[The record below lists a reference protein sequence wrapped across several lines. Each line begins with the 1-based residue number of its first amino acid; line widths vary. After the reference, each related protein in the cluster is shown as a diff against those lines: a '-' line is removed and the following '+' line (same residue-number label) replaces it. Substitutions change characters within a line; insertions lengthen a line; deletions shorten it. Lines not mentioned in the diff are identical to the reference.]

1 MANSLVKPEKLHFI
15 TSSGI
20 KNIVGKDLITDRFV
34 AIFELVKN
42 AYDARAK
49 KVVVSFDKKNN
60 ESSITIRDNGIGM
73 NKEDLK
79 NKWLHLAYSDKK
91 EGLANDDRAF
101 VGSKGIGRFSC
112 DSLGSTLTI
121 RTKKAND
128 LIEHSLT
135 VNWQDFDESLEKR
148 FESIDVEYSSK
159 AISADRRTKS
169 YTVLLIRNLHHEW
182 DSGAIKRVSESL
194 RRLKNPFSEVDGF
207 DIYCGANI
215 ATDYNNYS
223 EIPDEFLI
231 KSNLAEVL
239 KNKSITIEVRLSD
252 QIKVEL
258 FDRGKHIY
266 TTRKK
271 NDTILKAVEVFIA
284 INYLTISAKS
294 TFTRRMGIEPVNYG
308 NVFVYRND
316 FRVSPYGDTDFDLF
330 GLNMRKGQ
338 GYARNIGTREI
349 IGHIDI
355 KDTQGVFRETSSRNN
370 GFIENIYFD
379 ALQDL
384 YMEYAHKPLE
394 RYVHLIKWGEDKKRN
409 EEVFIDSVDADET
422 ERFKKQLTSKINGE
436 MELEFFAGDVSFED
450 KNPQKQLEKI
460 ALSLPE
466 GQQAKVDAVIK
477 QVSSLMKENQ
487 NKEQA
492 LYSKEQ
498 EIASLALQNKNIS
511 ARRAESSYGEQLSH
525 HFPAMADRLSDGVK
539 ELHSLD
545 LNLSSEQHK
554 TFYAALRKI
563 RRTELELRAF
573 KNLLINTDMDLRAP
587 QTLNWYDIAERFVKD
602 KQSSSVKSL
611 KINCSSQSEEA
622 RNEWKIRSNA
632 IEVMMMFENFYRN
645 AGEHDATFLELFF
658 EQDALV
664 ISSDST
670 PIADSNLEKIFEL
683 GFSTKSNGTG
693 IGLNQVKEFLRRS
706 KLFIKAE
713 NLNGLV
719 RFCISKKEE

>member
-1 MANSLVKPEKLHFI
+1 MIKPEKLHFI

-49 KVVVSFDKKNN
+49 KVVVSFDSKPDG
-60 ESSITIRDNGIGM
+60 STITIRDNGIGM
-73 NKEDLK
+73 NKEDLEK
-79 NKWLHLAYSDKK
+79 KWLHLAYSEKK
-91 EGLANDDRAF
+91 EGLANADRAF

-112 DSLGSTLTI
+112 DSLGSMLTI

-128 LIEHSLT
+128 LIEHTLK
-135 VNWQDFDESLEKR
+135 VNWQDFDKSLEKR
-148 FESIDVEYSSK
+148 FESIEVEYSAK
-159 AISADRRTKS
+159 EIPAGRREKS
-169 YTVLLIRNLHHEW
+169 YTSLLISDLHDTW
-182 DSGAIKRVSESL
+182 DVGAIKKVSESL
-194 RRLKNPFSEVDGF
+194 RRLKNPFSEADGF

-215 ATDYNNYS
+215 ATDYKNYS
-223 EIPDEFLI
+223 EIPNDFLI
-231 KSNLAEVL
+231 RSNLAEVL
-239 KNKSITIEVRLSD
+239 KNKSITIEVRISD

-284 INYLTISAKS
+284 INYLTTSAKF
-294 TFTRRMGIEPVNYG
+294 TFARRMGVPAVNYG

-316 FRVSPYGDTDFDLF
+316 FRVSPYGDTDYDLF
-330 GLNMRKGQ
+330 GINMRKSQ

-370 GFIENIYFD
+370 GFIENIFFD
-379 ALQDL
+379 ALQGI

-394 RYVHLIKWGEDKKRN
+394 RYVHLIKWGEDKESN
-409 EEVFIDSVDADET
+409 EEIFLESVEADET
-422 ERFKKQLTSKINGE
+422 ERFKKQLTSKNNGE
-436 MELEFFAGDVSFED
+436 MELEFFAGDISFED
-450 KNPQKQLEKI
+450 NNPKKQLEKI
-460 ALSLPE
+460 ASSLPE
-466 GQQAKVDAVIK
+466 NQQAKVDAVIK
-477 QVSSLMKENQ
+477 QVSSLIKDNQSKEH
-487 NKEQA
+487 A
-492 LYSKEQ
+492 LHSKEQ
-498 EIASLALQNKNIS
+498 EIASLAQQNKNIS
-511 ARRAESSYGEQLSH
+511 ARRPESSYGEQLSH
-525 HFPAMADRLSDGVK
+525 HFPAMADRLNDGVR
-539 ELHSLD
+539 ELHSLN
-545 LNLSSEQHK
+545 LNLSGDQHK
-554 TFYAALRKI
+554 AFYSALRKI

-602 KQSSSVKSL
+602 KRSLSSTRLL
-611 KINCSSQSEEA
+611 KINCSSQNKEA
-622 RNEWKIRSNA
+622 IDNWKIRSNA

-645 AGEHDATFLELFF
+645 AGEHGATFIELFF
-658 EQDALV
+658 EQEALI

-683 GFSTKSNGTG
+683 GFSTKPNGTG
-693 IGLNQVKEFLRRS
+693 IGLNQIKEFLRRS
-706 KLFIKAE
+706 KLSIKAE
-713 NLNGLV
+713 NFNSLV
-719 RFCISKKEE
+719 RFRISKKEE